1 MKKISILIT
10 LIVICSI
17 IGIKFLFE
25 FLAQIDNRYSADGLR
40 LLFFMLPFWVIYIG
54 LFFYLMNIDEK
65 RYALISIFNGLI
77 YFIGTMNKPRYIP
90 MILLAISG
98 VMFLVLLV
106 LLLMNYFKHA
116 RPQLRKRVLDNN

>member
-25 FLAQIDNRYSADGLR
+25 FLAQIDNKYSADGLR
-40 LLFFMLPFWVIYIG
+40 LLLFMLPFWVIYIG
-54 LFFYLMNIDEK
+54 LFFYLMNINEK
-65 RYALISIFNGLI
+65 RYALISIFSGLI

-90 MILLAISG
+90 MILLTISG

-106 LLLMNYFKHA
+106 LLLMNYFKSKPRQSEH
-116 RPQLRKRVLDNN
+116 